1 MECYFNTSSIQLTL
15 VTQQILVHDVIIP
28 FCNLAISNSW
38 KIAFFDDINKPVTTR
53 KVQVR

>member
-1 MECYFNTSSIQLTL
+1 M
-15 VTQQILVHDVIIP
+15 QQILLHDVIIP
-28 FCNLAISNSW
+28 FHNLAISNSW